1 MLGSFHTRMSTGGRG
16 GKATAS
22 DDKPLWMK
30 AAEERL
36 VAQETEKAR
45 KKEERKEL
53 RKTPGEAT
61 RLREAAPFQRKVT
74 QHLEKTE
81 ASELHSTNTLSS
93 VEPIVVAKDPERLR
107 LFKESLQAA
116 RKHQDSPHQA
126 LKLGRGNSNATIV
139 PPLGYVEDDREA
151 AVMAEAEA
159 DDRRQAFEARIEAT
173 KQRMRASRDRAMASR
188 TAAAEATLATV
199 YERRQQHEKGGV
211 DAFLTAPVDDD
222 VDYVAQS
229 SANSDHIETTEGTTR
244 APFHTVSGRFFA
256 DIDRLLA
263 NISEE
268 KEKHRNTL
276 REEHAWLSSLAEKH
290 RGEEKKTNTNSN
302 TLSAHAEQLRKR
314 PDWVRA

>member
-16 GKATAS
+16 GKATAA

-53 RKTPGEAT
+53 GKTSRGAT
-61 RLREAAPFQRKVT
+61 RLREAAPFQRQMT
-74 QHLEKTE
+74 QHLEKPE
-81 ASELHSTNTLSS
+81 ASGLQSSNTLSS

-116 RKHQDSPHQA
+116 RQHQDSPHQA
-126 LKLGRGNSNATIV
+126 LELARRNSNAAIV

-151 AVMAEAEA
+151 AAMAEAEA

-173 KQRMRASRDRAMASR
+173 KQRMRASRDRAVASR
-188 TAAAEATLATV
+188 TAAAEATLASV
-199 YERRQQHEKGGV
+199 YERRQQREEGAV
-211 DAFLTAPVDDD
+211 DAFLTAPINDD
-222 VDYVAQS
+222 VDYV
-229 SANSDHIETTEGTTR
+229 ETTEGTRR
-244 APFHTVSGRFFA
+244 APFHTMSGRFFA
-256 DIDRLLA
+256 DIDRLLV
-263 NISEE
+263 NVCEE

-276 REEHAWLSSLAEKH
+276 REEHAWLSSLAETH
-290 RGEEKKTNTNSN
+290 RGQEKKTKNTNA
-302 TLSAHAEQLRKR
+302 LSAHADPERKQ